1 MCINFLSRQL
11 TDLFELVL
19 SLILW
24 GFQILAYQLQ
34 IKITVLSQYALLFS
48 CLIAWAS
55 NSEKGEHMLR
65 NGDSG
70 HSCRV
75 LDLNENA
82 SCASPLTKV
91 LALGLTD
98 VHTQMAC

>member
-1 MCINFLSRQL
+1 
-11 TDLFELVL
+11 
-19 SLILW
+19 
-24 GFQILAYQLQ
+24 
-34 IKITVLSQYALLFS
+34 
-48 CLIAWAS
+48 
-55 NSEKGEHMLR
+55 MLR

-98 VHTQMAC
+98 VYIQMAC